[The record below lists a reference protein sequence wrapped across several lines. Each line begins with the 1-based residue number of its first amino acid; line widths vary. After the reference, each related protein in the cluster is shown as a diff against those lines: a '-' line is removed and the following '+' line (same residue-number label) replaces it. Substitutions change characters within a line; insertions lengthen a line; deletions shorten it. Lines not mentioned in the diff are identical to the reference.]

1 MWNPNI
7 LTLNLAATL
16 EFLSSAVRKQERQWG
31 KEMGKDAL
39 QKAANYKT
47 EQLIDKIRIS
57 DENAEYLD
65 RGAWEFPRG
74 QQTRKINQFKLALNK
89 MNLVLRFA
97 TAHFFFNLQLNE
109 LTNKHF
115 CWYELQVNP

>member
-16 EFLSSAVRKQERQWG
+16 EFLSSAVRKQEREWG

-74 QQTRKINQFKLALNK
+74 QQTQKINQFKWALNK
-89 MNLVLRFA
+89 INLVVRFA
-97 TAHFFFNLQLNE
+97 TALFFLIRLKSAIKWV
-109 LTNKHF
+109 NK
-115 CWYELQVNP
+115 

>member
-1 MWNPNI
+1 
-7 LTLNLAATL
+7 
-16 EFLSSAVRKQERQWG
+16 
-31 KEMGKDAL
+31 MGKDAL

-115 CWYELQVNP
+115 C